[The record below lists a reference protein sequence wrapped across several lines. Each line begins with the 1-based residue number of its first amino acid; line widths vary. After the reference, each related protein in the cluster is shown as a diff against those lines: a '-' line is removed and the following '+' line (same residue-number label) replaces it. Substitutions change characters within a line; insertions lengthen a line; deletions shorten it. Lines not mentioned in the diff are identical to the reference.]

1 MVGAVVGV
9 LPLWW
14 FIPERFA
21 RLGSAYVSCDRLT
34 VTFKGNI
41 AAATLWPLV
50 TGLLTMA
57 LAPST
62 QKTAK
67 NLQIGA
73 AGPSCGRVGEFRRLK
88 DKETDMKIR
97 SAETQNSGA
106 VLLAFALLLV
116 AGCSSS
122 GSDSGAPP
130 PPPPPVDPLIAE
142 LDAIGI
148 SLNEYCAVA
157 EEWYVGATPGPVSV
171 DPADIEYYIHR
182 TNMYMQELAS
192 FDTSVAD
199 SWAVYATAYQ
209 EFRDH
214 QEAAAWAW
222 PTTFPWPVGIDI
234 SKGIT
239 ENHVRTTC
247 GLTILGSPAVDGAYS
262 ACYQRAVWLV
272 MYLAETGVDVDALVD
287 TLMGILE
294 AHNDWAT
301 FDPELTAQLQT
312 LIATVEELIG
322 FSPGAPGDPGFDDC
336 GSN

>member
-97 SAETQNSGA
+97 SADIQNSGA

-122 GSDSGAPP
+122 ATVTVPLALTVRPDCAYRVLIDMIIEFKRPLPP
-130 PPPPPVDPLIAE
+130 PAEAITPPE
-142 LDAIGI
+142 
-148 SLNEYCAVA
+148 
-157 EEWYVGATPGPVSV
+157 
-171 DPADIEYYIHR
+171 
-182 TNMYMQELAS
+182 
-192 FDTSVAD
+192 
-199 SWAVYATAYQ
+199 
-209 EFRDH
+209 
-214 QEAAAWAW
+214 
-222 PTTFPWPVGIDI
+222 
-234 SKGIT
+234 
-239 ENHVRTTC
+239 
-247 GLTILGSPAVDGAYS
+247 
-262 ACYQRAVWLV
+262 
-272 MYLAETGVDVDALVD
+272 
-287 TLMGILE
+287 
-294 AHNDWAT
+294 
-301 FDPELTAQLQT
+301 
-312 LIATVEELIG
+312 
-322 FSPGAPGDPGFDDC
+322 
-336 GSN
+336 

>member
-1 MVGAVVGV
+1 M
-9 LPLWW
+9 
-14 FIPERFA
+14 
-21 RLGSAYVSCDRLT
+21 
-34 VTFKGNI
+34 
-41 AAATLWPLV
+41 
-50 TGLLTMA
+50 
-57 LAPST
+57 
-62 QKTAK
+62 
-67 NLQIGA
+67 
-73 AGPSCGRVGEFRRLK
+73 
-88 DKETDMKIR
+88 
-97 SAETQNSGA
+97 
-106 VLLAFALLLV
+106 
-116 AGCSSS
+116 
-122 GSDSGAPP
+122 
-130 PPPPPVDPLIAE
+130 
-142 LDAIGI
+142 
-148 SLNEYCAVA
+148 
-157 EEWYVGATPGPVSV
+157 GATPGPVSV

-222 PTTFPWPVGIDI
+222 PTTFPFPVDIDI
-234 SKGIT
+234 SKGIV
-239 ENHVRTTC
+239 ENHVMTTC

-262 ACYQRAVWLV
+262 ACWQRAVWLV

-301 FDPELTAQLQT
+301 LDPELTAQLQT
-312 LIATVEELIG
+312 LIVTVEELIG